1 MYQVN
6 LDEAVD
12 KYGDMVYR
20 LAVIKTGQEADAQD
34 VFGEVFLKLV
44 RYHHKI
50 QSEEHLKAW
59 LLRVTIHCA
68 IKQQTSLWKKRTSFL
83 EDTAKEMAGSS
94 GVFSMEESPV
104 AAAVMSLPSKYR
116 DVIHL
121 HYFEGYSV
129 EEMAGILQKK
139 TGTIKSLLSRGRQQL
154 RKKLGEGFK

>member
-6 LDEAVD
+6 LNEAVD

-20 LAVIKTGQEADAQD
+20 LAIIRTGQEADAQD

-59 LLRVTIHCA
+59 LLKVTIHCA
-68 IKQQTSLWKKRTSFL
+68 IKQQTSLWRKRVSYL
-83 EDTAKEMAGSS
+83 EDTSKETAGNSDI
-94 GVFSMEESPV
+94 FSQEESPV
-104 AAAVMSLPSKYR
+104 VAAVMELPEKYR
-116 DVIHL
+116 EVIHL

-129 EEMAGILQKK
+129 EEMAGILKK
-139 TGTIKSLLSRGRQQL
+139 KAGTIKSLLSRGREQL
-154 RKKLGEGFK
+154 RKKLAEE